1 MYLVIPWPL
10 LSRGGCQDRFDVEPV
25 GRDGQAWLGDLDDEE
40 PVRGEGRHVV
50 VVPRDLSLYRSTI

>member
-1 MYLVIPWPL
+1 MYLVIPGPL

-40 PVRGEGRHVV
+40 AVRGEG
-50 VVPRDLSLYRSTI
+50 